1 MTETLR
7 AAIIGPGRIASSY
20 DDEIPN
26 PRPSSFFQGAHRHPG
41 LYTILPVNH
50 AKAYLSTPG
59 YELVAV
65 AGRGQDRIDAFSQ
78 RWNVAEAYDDAEKML
93 DEVKP
98 DVVSICTQSDAKA
111 ALTIA
116 AARAGVRAIIVEK
129 AMATSA
135 AETDAMIAACDEA
148 GALLV
153 VNHPWR
159 FTPMARE
166 ARERLLAGEIG
177 TLGTVAGWSR
187 SGMLHGGTH
196 TLDMLRFFAGDIT
209 EVVAWGPIA
218 DDWSDQPADGMVR
231 FTSGVTGFFALVHD
245 AFAGFDLRGSGGQIS
260 FSTAV
265 GDASIVRAELMD
277 KGSKRAYPLISE
289 RSAFAEGEI
298 ELSPTQRLLSE
309 TRDAL
314 LHGGPVISSGRDGA
328 AALEACVAA
337 LISAKER
344 RAIQLPE
351 INRSVVI
358 PNR

>member
-1 MTETLR
+1 
-7 AAIIGPGRIASSY
+7 
-20 DDEIPN
+20 
-26 PRPSSFFQGAHRHPG
+26 
-41 LYTILPVNH
+41 
-50 AKAYLSTPG
+50 
-59 YELVAV
+59 
-65 AGRGQDRIDAFSQ
+65 
-78 RWNVAEAYDDAEKML
+78 
-93 DEVKP
+93 
-98 DVVSICTQSDAKA
+98 
-111 ALTIA
+111 
-116 AARAGVRAIIVEK
+116 
-129 AMATSA
+129 
-135 AETDAMIAACDEA
+135 
-148 GALLV
+148 
-153 VNHPWR
+153 
-159 FTPMARE
+159 
-166 ARERLLAGEIG
+166 
-177 TLGTVAGWSR
+177 
-187 SGMLHGGTH
+187 
-196 TLDMLRFFAGDIT
+196 
-209 EVVAWGPIA
+209 
-218 DDWSDQPADGMVR
+218 VR